1 MKPLI
6 SIITPTHNR
15 EDMIGR
21 AIESVLAQTMSNFEM
36 VIVDDGS
43 TDGGGKVA
51 DEYAARDSRIRVIH
65 LPINKG
71 ISFATNTGIVNS
83 KGEYIAFL
91 DDDDWLYPDYMEF
104 LYGLIQEFQADIAIC
119 GLDGR
124 SARNIDERLVMN
136 GEEAV
141 LELLN
146 RRRYNSMPAS
156 KLFHR
161 SLFEKYL
168 FPSEYKVSHDAAVM
182 YKLMAAADKVAYHGL
197 PKTMIFQHPNNLS
210 AWMDNVK
217 ALNDTVL
224 GEKLKIYRER
234 RDWLINNYSQHQDYF
249 RYIEWSFMI
258 SMTRRIRT
266 NNAVGCEAVS
276 AYMKKELTAN
286 ADAFLACQWITD
298 AEREGMVKYIISEQ

>member
-1 MKPLI
+1 MRPLI

-21 AIESVLAQTMSNFEM
+21 AIESVLAQTMPNFEM

-51 DEYAARDSRIRVIH
+51 DEYAAKDDRIRVIH
-65 LPINKG
+65 LPTNKG

-104 LYGLIQEFQADIAIC
+104 LYGLIQEFGADIAIC

-124 SARNIDERLVMN
+124 SARNFDERLVMT

-141 LELLN
+141 LQLLH
-146 RRRYNSMPAS
+146 RRRYNSMPAA
-156 KLFHR
+156 KLFRR
-161 SLFEKYL
+161 SLFEEYL
-168 FPSEYKVSHDAAVM
+168 FPGEYKVSHDAAVM
-182 YKLMAAADKVAYHGL
+182 YKLLAAAKKIAYHGL

-210 AWMDNVK
+210 AWMDNNR

-234 RDWLINNYSQHQDYF
+234 RDWLIEKYPQHMDYF
-249 RYIEWSFMI
+249 CYIEWSFMI
-258 SMTRRIRT
+258 SMTRRINVSGAT
-266 NNAVGCEAVS
+266 GCDVVS
-276 AYMKKELTAN
+276 AYMREELTAN
-286 ADAFLACQWITD
+286 AEKFLSCQWIKD
-298 AEREGMVKYIISEQ
+298 AEKEGMAEYIMSER